1 MVQSKLKP
9 SIKYK
14 DNANID
20 KEDSNMECDHYYEI
34 IFDKISEKKHH
45 VVFGNMHY
53 AENRDIVYY
62 CMYILVDFEVKQQ
75 IGLIEFL
82 HDKLPNYL
90 DDEGDF
96 DEENLPKPL
105 LYDFVNSKFFEELY
119 GIPKELEGFEEIQIH
134 EPVDESLLEIEPVD
148 DVFSVTVENPI
159 KKNNDK
165 DDLFESKKPLYNDTL
180 FEETKQDAFE
190 IKTKYKRAHHHNW
203 IQKFMKNMG
212 YDIIDNEGGA
222 DCLFAVIRDAFI
234 QMGKHTTVAKLRELL
249 SLQVT
254 NEIFTEFYNVYLE
267 LENNL
272 DETKRQITHYKNNIK
287 EYKKRY
293 KTAIMEEKKTLLKY
307 IQEHEDHL
315 KKIIKTRVEEEQFLQ
330 YNFGHMKHINTLEKY
345 KEYIKTSAFWADE
358 WAISELEYKLNMKI
372 IITSEEAYGDDAL
385 DSVLKCGNLH
395 KKIVDKGSF
404 QPQTYIITCFTRNH
418 YKLISYKRK
427 KFFQFTEIPYDLR
440 SLIINKCLEKNSGAY
455 SYIEDFKSMKKTL
468 GVSMIED
475 ENQEDIHAY
484 LDNIYD
490 DSIVFM
496 FHEKS
501 EKKAKPGKGSNEK
514 ITQSVVKNYENLHKI
529 DNWRRKLDDSYICE
543 FTLDNHKWASVLHY
557 YNASKYKKTQ
567 PNYYHKFSL
576 DSNSDLS
583 KDPKLAKEKGSMKKQ
598 DKGISIDPDFY
609 GNRHKEEKMNAL
621 LAKFTQNGELK
632 NTLVL
637 TNPAK
642 LLLFRRGRE
651 PLVATTL
658 MEVRKQIISK

>member
-9 SIKYK
+9 SINYK
-14 DNANID
+14 DNADID
-20 KEDSNMECDHYYEI
+20 KDDVNMECDHYYEI
-34 IFDKISEKKHH
+34 VFDTISPNLRQ

-53 AENRDIVYY
+53 AENRDVVYY
-62 CMYILVDFEVKQQ
+62 CMYLLVNFKVKQQ

-96 DEENLPKPL
+96 DEDKLPKPL
-105 LYDFVNSKFFEELY
+105 LYEFVNAKLFEDF
-119 GIPKELEGFEEIQIH
+119 PKELEGFEDIQIH
-134 EPVDESLLEIEPVD
+134 ETVDESSLDIEPVD
-148 DVFSVTVENPI
+148 DVFSVSNENPTI
-159 KKNNDK
+159 KPDKK
-165 DDLFESKKPLYNDTL
+165 DDLFESKKPLFNDTL

-190 IKTKYKRAHHHNW
+190 IKAKYKRAQHHNW
-203 IQKFMKNMG
+203 VQKFMKNPQ
-212 YDIIDNEGGA
+212 YDIIDNEGGG

-249 SLQVT
+249 SSQVT
-254 NEIFTEFYNVYLE
+254 KAIFTDFYDVYLE
-267 LENNL
+267 LENSL
-272 DETKRQITHYKNNIK
+272 DEIKRQITHHKNNVK

-293 KTAIMEEKKTLLKY
+293 KTALMEEKKTILKY
-307 IQEHEDHL
+307 IQEHETHL
-315 KKIIKTRVEEEQFLQ
+315 KQLVKTRVEEEQFLQ

-345 KEYIKTSAFWADE
+345 KEYVKTSAFWADE

-372 IITSEEAYGDDAL
+372 IIMSEEAYGDDAL
-385 DSVLKCGNLH
+385 DSVLKCGPLH
-395 KKIVDKGSF
+395 NKIGNKGSF
-404 QPQTYIITCFTRNH
+404 QPQAYVITCFTGNH
-418 YKLISYKRK
+418 YKLISYNRK

-440 SLIINKCLEKNSGAY
+440 SLIINKCLEKNSGVY
-455 SYIEDFKSMKKTL
+455 SYIEDFNTMKKTL
-468 GVSMIED
+468 GVSMIEE

-484 LDNIYD
+484 LDHIYD

-501 EKKAKPGKGSNEK
+501 EKKAKPGKGSNET

-529 DNWRRKLDDSYICE
+529 DNWRRKLDDSYLCE

-557 YNASKYKKTQ
+557 YNASKYKKTH

-609 GNRHKEEKMNAL
+609 GTRHKEEKMNAL
-621 LAKFTQNGELK
+621 NAKFTQNGELK
-632 NTLVL
+632 NILVL

-642 LLLFRRGRE
+642 LLLFRRGKE
-651 PLVATTL
+651 PLVASTL